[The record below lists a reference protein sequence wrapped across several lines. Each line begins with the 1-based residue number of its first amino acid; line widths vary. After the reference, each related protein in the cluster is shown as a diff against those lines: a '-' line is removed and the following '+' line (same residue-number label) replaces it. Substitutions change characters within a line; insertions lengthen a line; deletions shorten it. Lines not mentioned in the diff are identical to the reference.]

1 MEHTSKLMHYFNW
14 TKRCSSPPAKD
25 DKCSIFLTA
34 HNSELQTPPIKS
46 AVHYKDN
53 CSAENCLTRGLT

>member
-1 MEHTSKLMHYFNW
+1 MEHTSRLMHCLNW
-14 TKRCSSPPAKD
+14 TEHFSSPHAKD
-25 DKCSIFLTA
+25 DKCSIFITA

-53 CSAENCLTRGLT
+53 CSAGNCLTRGLT